1 MGANAMQINEYK
13 TGWFRKRYIIACT
26 IIATDVPELE
36 SKLQK
41 AIDEIEHAL
50 DYHTRDCKKVMIV
63 VAAGLKSSR
72 ANRPAMRERL
82 EFEPRLK
89 RVAGRV
95 KVVASFLN
103 RVGDNEGKF
112 RIRKG

>member
-1 MGANAMQINEYK
+1 MQINEYK
-13 TGWFRKRYIIACT
+13 TGWLRKRYIIACT

-36 SKLQK
+36 GKLPK
-41 AIDEIEHAL
+41 AILEIEHAL
-50 DYHTRDCKKVMIV
+50 DYHTRDCKKVLIV
-63 VAAGLKSSR
+63 VAAGQKSSR

-82 EFEPRLK
+82 EHEPQLK
-89 RVAGRV
+89 AIAGKV

-103 RVGDNEGKF
+103 RMGDNEGKF